1 MADIVGD
8 RVGDS
13 EVDEHG
19 TGMILAYKDVR
30 GLHVA
35 VHDRSVV
42 RVVQCVGDLF
52 QSGKA
57 FGRRVHV
64 GDAAAGEQFHRQ
76 PPGAALVHRHDVGVR
91 EAAGEGELAPEPRDV
106 CGVAVVVVE
115 DLQCHVAIHIRVV
128 GPVHRR
134 VSAVADRFVD
144 DVTFKLLAGR
154 EHVLSVG
161 VCAATSTCSD
171 GTLRTRH
178 SDSVPLVS
186 NGSTASEWVPTGSV
200 TVRVPGKVNLY
211 LEVGDRRDDGY
222 HELTTVFHAV
232 SLLDEITVR
241 NADVLSLELAGEGVD
256 TLPADERNLAWR
268 AAEVLAEHV
277 GRAPD
282 VAILVEKSIPV
293 AGGMAGGSA
302 DAAAVLVAM
311 NTLWEL
317 GVPRRDLHVLA
328 AQLGS
333 DVPFAL
339 HGGTALGTGRGEELA
354 TVLARNTF
362 HWVLAFAEGGLST
375 PAVFAEIDRLRAAE
389 DRDAPPRL
397 EDPEPVLAALASGDP
412 AQLAPLLGNDLQP
425 AALSLAPDL
434 RRTLRAGTDAG
445 ALAGVISGSGPTCAF
460 LCSSA
465 SAAVDVASEMAGAG
479 VCRTV
484 RVASGP
490 VQGARVVPTPS
501 ASV

>member
-1 MADIVGD
+1 M
-8 RVGDS
+8 
-13 EVDEHG
+13 
-19 TGMILAYKDVR
+19 
-30 GLHVA
+30 
-35 VHDRSVV
+35 
-42 RVVQCVGDLF
+42 
-52 QSGKA
+52 
-57 FGRRVHV
+57 
-64 GDAAAGEQFHRQ
+64 
-76 PPGAALVHRHDVGVR
+76 
-91 EAAGEGELAPEPRDV
+91 
-106 CGVAVVVVE
+106 
-115 DLQCHVAIHIRVV
+115 
-128 GPVHRR
+128 
-134 VSAVADRFVD
+134 
-144 DVTFKLLAGR
+144 
-154 EHVLSVG
+154 
-161 VCAATSTCSD
+161 
-171 GTLRTRH
+171 
-178 SDSVPLVS
+178 S
-186 NGSTASEWVPTGSV
+186 NGNTASEWVPTGSV

-241 NADVLSLELAGEGVD
+241 NADVLSLELAGEGAD
-256 TLPADERNLAWR
+256 TLPTDERNLAWR
-268 AAEVLAEHV
+268 AAELLAEHV

-282 VAILVEKSIPV
+282 VAITVEKSIPV

-302 DAAAVLVAM
+302 NAAAVLVAM

-362 HWVLAFAEGGLST
+362 HWVLAFAKGGLST
-375 PAVFAEIDRLRAAE
+375 PSVFAEIDRLRE
-389 DRDAPPRL
+389 TERDAPRL
-397 EDPEPVLAALASGDP
+397 DDPEPLLAALASGDP
-412 AQLAPLLGNDLQP
+412 VQLAPLLGNDLQA
-425 AALSLAPDL
+425 AALSLDPEL
-434 RRTLRAGTDAG
+434 RRTLRAGTEAG
-445 ALAGVISGSGPTCAF
+445 ALAGIVSGSGPTCAF

-465 SAAVDVASEMAGAG
+465 SSAVDVATDMAGAG

-490 VQGARVVPTPS
+490 VQGARVVPAPS